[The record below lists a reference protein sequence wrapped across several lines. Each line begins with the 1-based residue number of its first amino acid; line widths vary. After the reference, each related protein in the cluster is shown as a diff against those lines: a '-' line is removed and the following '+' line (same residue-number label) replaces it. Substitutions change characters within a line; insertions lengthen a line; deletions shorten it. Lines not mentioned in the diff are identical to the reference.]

1 MGRILSSW
9 KEIANY
15 LGKGVRTVQRWEG
28 TIGLPVRRPTA
39 GNSSIVLAYTAEIDE
54 WLNQA
59 TSHLAD
65 VRDAELLRLRKTNA
79 ELQQEVATLK
89 ARCEE
94 LESER
99 VQAPIAQPSE
109 KFENVRRV
117 RVG

>member
-59 TSHLAD
+59 TSHLDD
-65 VRDAELLRLRKTNA
+65 VRDGEIRRLRKTNA
-79 ELQQEVATLK
+79 ELQQEAVRLR

-99 VQAPIAQPSE
+99 VQLEIVHSPE
-109 KFENVRRV
+109 RFENARRA
-117 RVG
+117 R